1 MRWAIVGSSGML
13 GTELVTLLRTKG
25 HEVIEWHRDN
35 LNLELSVDQLSTF
48 ISAPDITP
56 DVIVNCVAYTAV
68 DKAESELF
76 EASKVNGIYAG
87 KLAQAAGQI
96 GSRFFHVSTDYV
108 FDGRS
113 TIAYGVDHE
122 TNPQSTY
129 GESKL
134 VGEELVKDS
143 GADFTIFRTA
153 WLYGEYGR
161 CFPKIIAGLLREHD
175 SINVVRDQIGSPTWT
190 RDLAEV
196 MIDHGINRY
205 GERIVHAVSS
215 GQGSWFDFAVE
226 IQQAIP
232 EFESKAVNPI
242 STTEYPT
249 PAKRPAWS
257 VLDNSET
264 KGLRI
269 GDWCERWSV
278 AAPRVLSEFLKPYGF
293 LVEKF

>member
-1 MRWAIVGSSGML
+1 MRWAVVGSRGML
-13 GTELVTLLRTKG
+13 GTEIVTLLRTTG

-35 LNLELSVDQLSTF
+35 LNFEFSVDELASV
-48 ISAPDITP
+48 ISSEDIIPDI
-56 DVIVNCVAYTAV
+56 VVNCVAYTAV

-87 KLAQAAGQI
+87 KLAQAAGRI
-96 GSRFFHVSTDYV
+96 GARFFHVSTDYV
-108 FDGRS
+108 FDGHS

-122 TNPQSTY
+122 TNPQSAY

-161 CFPKIIAGLLREHD
+161 CFPKIIAGLLRDRD
-175 SINVVRDQIGSPTWT
+175 SINVVSDQIGSPTWT

-196 MIDHGINRY
+196 IIDHGINHY

-226 IQQAIP
+226 IQKAVP
-232 EFESKAVNPI
+232 EFDSKAVNAI
-242 STTEYPT
+242 STAEYPT
-249 PAKRPAWS
+249 PAKRPASS

-264 KGLRI
+264 RGLRI
-269 GDWCERWSV
+269 GDWRDRWTV
-278 AAPRVLSEFLKPYGF
+278 AAPSVLSEFLKP
-293 LVEKF
+293 